1 MAFQGGSV
9 LAALICAVA
18 VLTGGDGR
26 AQALDAPAPAPEPSP
41 SASRAGPLAPDQAV
55 PPAELE
61 AFLDGIVAETMA
73 RDHVAGAAV
82 AVVQDG
88 QVLLQKGYGVD
99 RLGPARAVDARRTL
113 FRIGGITRT
122 FTWILLMKEVEA
134 GRMRLEAP
142 VNLYLPQAAQIRD
155 QGYRRPIQL
164 RDLMTQSPG
173 FETRLFGQAMERRPD
188 RIRPLGL
195 YLRQERPRRVRA
207 AGEAPTVS
215 DYGVALAGEALT
227 AATGY
232 TVQALAEGRIAAPLG
247 MTRTTLRE
255 PYPTDAA
262 LPAPMAGALA
272 EDVSDGFHWTGSR
285 LRTMPFEY
293 MTQLAPATAGSSTAA
308 DMSRYMLAILGDGTL
323 DGATIYSPA
332 LAADFRTVITGGP
345 PGVPGWAHG
354 FMQYRL
360 PGGLEGYGQDGDTLS
375 FHARMVTVPAL
386 KLGVFVVTNTDT
398 GKAFVHSLPD
408 RIVQRFYARPP
419 TRYGPSAWLTANADA
434 FAGSYLSTF
443 RAYRG
448 LEQFADLVLRG
459 PVKARVDADGVLTT
473 PGPFGPRRWT
483 PVPGATVANPYVA
496 FREIGGPDRLVFQ
509 MRDGRAKRWF
519 DPSGKTAYE
528 RTGVLASVPLLALL
542 AAATGFAALAAL
554 AAGLFARSRRES
566 RQTSVQGRA
575 DGAQVSGAVLW
586 LVAIGCFWMWT
597 GQISDPAE
605 LAYGWPGGWLIT
617 ASASAAV
624 AAILTV
630 MCLGLSPMIWRGG
643 RRLDS
648 WTAARKARFTV
659 TTVIFTL
666 FAALL
671 GLWGGLEP
679 WSR

>member
-1 MAFQGGSV
+1 M
-9 LAALICAVA
+9 LAALICAAA
-18 VLTGGDGR
+18 VMTGGDGR
-26 AQALDAPAPAPEPSP
+26 AQAPVALTPSP
-41 SASRAGPLAPDQAV
+41 PPSASPSRAGPLAPNQSV

-113 FRIGGITRT
+113 FRIGAITRT

-173 FETRLFGQAMERRPD
+173 FETRLFGQAIERRPE
-188 RIRPLGL
+188 RIRPLGA

-207 AGEAPTVS
+207 AGDAPTVS

-227 AATGY
+227 TATGY
-232 TVQALAEGRIAAPLG
+232 TVQALAESRIAAPLG

-255 PYPTDAA
+255 PYPADAD
-262 LPAPMAGALA
+262 LPAPMNASLAG
-272 EDVSDGFHWTGSR
+272 DVSDGFHWTGSR
-285 LRTMPFEY
+285 LRPMPFEY
-293 MTQLAPATAGSSTAA
+293 MTQLAPATSGSSTAA

-323 DGATIYSPA
+323 DGRAIYSPV
-332 LAADFRTVITGGP
+332 LAADFRTVIPGGP

-360 PGGLEGYGQDGDTLS
+360 PGGLEGYGQDGDTPS

-398 GKAFVHSLPD
+398 GKAFVHALPG
-408 RIVQRFYARPP
+408 RIVQRFYAPPP
-419 TRYGPSAWLTANADA
+419 TRYGPSGWLTQNADA
-434 FAGSYLSTF
+434 FAGSYLTTS
-443 RAYRG
+443 RAFRG
-448 LEQFADLVLRG
+448 LEQFADLVLRE
-459 PVKARVDADGVLTT
+459 PVKVRVDADGALTT

-483 PVPGATVANPYVA
+483 PTPGSTVDSPYVA
-496 FREIGGPDRLVFQ
+496 FREIGGPGTLVFQ
-509 MRDGRAKRWF
+509 MRDGRATRWF
-519 DPSGKTAYE
+519 DPSGKVAYE
-528 RTGVLASVPLLALL
+528 RSGVLASVPLLALL
-542 AAATGFAALAAL
+542 AAATVAAALAAL
-554 AAGLFARSRRES
+554 AGLFARSRRES

-575 DGAQVSGAVLW
+575 DGAQISGAVLW
-586 LVAIGCFWMWT
+586 LVAIGCFWVWT
-597 GQISDPAE
+597 GQVSDPAA
-605 LAYGWPGGWLIT
+605 LAYNWPGGWLIT
-617 ASASAAV
+617 ASASASV
-624 AAILTV
+624 AAILTA
-630 MCLGLSPMIWRGG
+630 MCLGLSPMVWRGG

-659 TTVIFTL
+659 TTLVFTL
-666 FAALL
+666 FAVLL
-671 GLWGGLEP
+671 GLWGALEP